1 MIGIVVRELQI
12 ETLIGVYPEERISPQ
27 VLSLD
32 ITLGCEV
39 NPALYSDILAD
50 TIDYA
55 ALSADLTAWGAAA
68 TFELIETFAGHAMQ
82 RILAYDSRIQTVTL
96 RVVKAG
102 CIANAKAAEVL
113 VSGIQKN

>member
-1 MIGIVVRELQI
+1 MVKILVRELVVS
-12 ETLIGVYPEERISPQ
+12 TLIGVYPEERLAHQ
-27 VLSLD
+27 QLVLDLTLDCDVDASLR
-32 ITLGCEV
+32 
-39 NPALYSDILAD
+39 SDVLAD

-55 ALSADLTAWGAAA
+55 ALSADLTAWGATA

-102 CIANAKAAEVL
+102 CIANAKAAEVV